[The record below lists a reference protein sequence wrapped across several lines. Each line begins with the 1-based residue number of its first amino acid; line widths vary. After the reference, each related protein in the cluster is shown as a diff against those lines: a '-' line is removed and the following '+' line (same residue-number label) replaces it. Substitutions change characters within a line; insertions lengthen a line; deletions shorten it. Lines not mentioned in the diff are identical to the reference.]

1 MLVLIIVLILYIF
14 YKMKILELIFTNIS
28 LQAYTILSTIL
39 FTTLFYLV
47 IIFLV
52 KFYSTDS
59 DNEENKKGTH
69 VIIKIFILLFSIVAA
84 TVTQGVIAELY
95 FFKDWECSMRS
106 SCIK

>member
-1 MLVLIIVLILYIF
+1 
-14 YKMKILELIFTNIS
+14 MKILELIFTNIS

-47 IIFLV
+47 TIFLV

-59 DNEENKKGTH
+59 DNEENKNKKGVH

-95 FFKDWECSMRS
+95 FFKDWECSLRS

>member
-1 MLVLIIVLILYIF
+1 
-14 YKMKILELIFTNIS
+14 MKILELIFTNIS

-69 VIIKIFILLFSIVAA
+69 VIIKIFILLFSIVAIFENNSNCYLQLQLLHR
-84 TVTQGVIAELY
+84 VL
-95 FFKDWECSMRS
+95 
-106 SCIK
+106 